1 MRLLSQFATA
11 APVAWNGWVGL
22 ARSLVVILVAEG
34 AMSLVLIACHGND
47 LVLRTLSRW
56 FSEVLDCLQFR
67 LRNFVEVGGAV
78 KLGGS
83 VVAGAA
89 SA

>member
-1 MRLLSQFATA
+1 M
-11 APVAWNGWVGL
+11 GL
-22 ARSLVVILVAEG
+22 GRSLVMELVAEG

-47 LVLRTLSRW
+47 LVLWTLSRW
-56 FSEVLDCLQFR
+56 FSEVLDCLESR

-83 VVAGAA
+83 VVTGAA
-89 SA
+89 S